1 MKYPDFFNNIE
12 TIKVYDDLSQFLWV
26 NDDWLVELS
35 YLDIVKTAGHSC
47 GTVAWAYLVA
57 LEWLKALYKDELP
70 KRWNIKVELR
80 RNPLDDNAW
89 VVWSVLSNVTWATI
103 DFGFGWIPGG
113 KYNRRDL
120 LFFWADIEWDVC
132 LTRLDTNEKVNITY
146 TPWKIV
152 KPMEI
157 LKSAIMPG
165 ATQEDKDSFP
175 VRFQEMVKTV
185 LGNADKV
192 IDIK

>member
-1 MKYPDFFNNIE
+1 MKYPDFFNNVE
-12 TIKVYDDLSQFLWV
+12 TIKIYDDLSQFLWV
-26 NDDWLVELS
+26 NDDWVIELS
-35 YLDIVKTAGHSC
+35 YLDIVKAAGHSC
-47 GTVAWAYLVA
+47 GTVAWTYLVA
-57 LEWLKALYKDELP
+57 LEWLKALYKEELP
-70 KRWNIKVELR
+70 KRWDIKVELKKT
-80 RNPLDDNAW
+80 PLEDNAW
-89 VVWSVLSNVTWATI
+89 VVWSVLSIITWATI

-120 LFFWADIEWDVC
+120 LFFWSDIEWDVC

-175 VRFQEMVKTV
+175 TRFQEMVKTV
-185 LGNADKV
+185 LNNADK
-192 IDIK
+192 IIEIK